1 MSNLYDP
8 KSLEECIA
16 RLETIGPDSLPLWG
30 KMSVAQMM
38 AHCSEVLDVYNGV
51 KPLKTN
57 IITRLF
63 SVTIKQVVVGPEPY
77 KKNSPT
83 ATQFKVTNHK
93 DFKKEKERLLK
104 ALDLFHSM
112 DKEIAQSLKHPLFGK
127 MTLEEKGWAMYK
139 HLDHHLE
146 QFGV

>member
-1 MSNLYDP
+1 MNTNKTLYVTNRKDW
-8 KSLEECIA
+8 
-16 RLETIGPDSLPLWG
+16 RQWLETHFD
-30 KMSVAQMM
+30 
-38 AHCSEVLDVYNGV
+38 
-51 KPLKTN
+51 
-57 IITRLF
+57 
-63 SVTIKQVVVGPEPY
+63 
-77 KKNSPT
+77 
-83 ATQFKVTNHK
+83 
-93 DFKKEKERLLK
+93 KEKERLLK